1 MNRVLLAKIIVIQI
15 SIKFKMQEI
24 NTTEKGIKLYR
35 NSKKT
40 KKLLLTSLGVCVI
53 LLVVIL
59 YSVGIFD
66 DVLKIKPLIFSGAAF
81 LIMLILLLK
90 SVMGLKD
97 KSPLIELNKQTFYGK
112 TTPISKSF
120 GIVNW
125 EDVADIQSQKTGG
138 DTLVIVTINNP
149 EKYEGRLSKMLW
161 NMAYSKET
169 NQLTLMSSASEID
182 IDSNELFNL
191 FNKSWKESTSLN

>member
-40 KKLLLTSLGVCVI
+40 KKLLLTSLGVCII

-59 YSVGIFD
+59 YSAGIFD
-66 DVLKIKPLIFSGAAF
+66 GVLKIKPLVFSGAAF

-169 NQLTLMSSASEID
+169 NQLTLMYSASEID

-191 FNKSWKESTSLN
+191 FNKSWKESSLLN